1 MDKDEKQNS
10 IEISYFWS
18 YPTFGLTEGQVI
30 KGQIKTEKQDWRAV
44 DSPKK
49 RTNKFVLSAFLLFT
63 ANKTNSLV
71 HFLGESTA
79 RQTCFWFY
87 LIDSQEFQTFQRLC
101 MLQQCSVPFECC
113 NCHLLQCLM
122 QLLDSPSSLPASSP
136 DAIFILYQYE
146 LCKIKISF
154 YDFCPTFISM

>member
-1 MDKDEKQNS
+1 MNHSFRKVCFGQFKTFTRLDSDFLDKDEKQNS

-63 ANKTNSLV
+63 ANKLNSFV
-71 HFLGESTA
+71 RFLGESTA
-79 RQTCFWFY
+79 RQSCFWFY
-87 LIDSQEFQTFQRLC
+87 LTFSKLC
-101 MLQQCSVPFECC
+101 FEIPWTIVFSF
-113 NCHLLQCLM
+113 LT
-122 QLLDSPSSLPASSP
+122 SK
-136 DAIFILYQYE
+136 IIVY
-146 LCKIKISF
+146 LCTEWF
-154 YDFCPTFISM
+154 VCR

>member
-1 MDKDEKQNS
+1 MGLKSLVILTRNNLTRILKILQKFQELMDRLIYIS
-10 IEISYFWS
+10 IC
-18 YPTFGLTEGQVI
+18 Q
-30 KGQIKTEKQDWRAV
+30 KQDWRCRF
-44 DSPKK
+44 SQKM
-49 RTNKFVLSAFLLFT
+49 NKQICLVCFLLFT

-113 NCHLLQCLM
+113 NCHPLQCLM
-122 QLLDSPSSLPASSP
+122 QLLDSPSSLPWHP
-136 DAIFILYQYE
+136 VQMLFLYFTNM
-146 LCKIKISF
+146 SF
-154 YDFCPTFISM
+154 ARSR